1 MYVSLGQARVL
12 PRKVER
18 RPGCGERPPWPVG
31 PSQTVRRTGRC
42 RGRSPSCCRRHQHR
56 HRRRRRLHPLRPCT
70 ASRRPHAPT
79 DLGNPGCTGKDQAPE
94 IIEGS
99 PMWSMLLWR
108 GRRKKFGKNKVTFS
122 PFDVNRIENRIIRA
136 TLFLIS
142 SIADY
147 WVSILAIILNWMRG
161 LRGCVDTLDENI
173 WIIFQIFDIQI
184 LFRFA
189 CWFFGTWIEIEFQK
203 DRIDELYILL

>member
-1 MYVSLGQARVL
+1 MQRSNNQPLQNQIGSILLSTREREIFFKDRNRKPKSGKERKNGKEEKRKIPSSKEEAWGRDVYVSSGQARVL

-94 IIEGS
+94 INQCSKQGEGKREKF
-99 PMWSMLLWR
+99 WERIKLL
-108 GRRKKFGKNKVTFS
+108 FF
-122 PFDVNRIENRIIRA
+122 RA
-136 TLFLIS
+136 
-142 SIADY
+142 
-147 WVSILAIILNWMRG
+147 
-161 LRGCVDTLDENI
+161 
-173 WIIFQIFDIQI
+173 
-184 LFRFA
+184 
-189 CWFFGTWIEIEFQK
+189 
-203 DRIDELYILL
+203 